1 MSNARFNMQT
11 ANPRGKASAKKKRV
25 KKNMGGSMN
34 TARSEMKSGY
44 YPADMGMKGGAMY
57 KKGGKV
63 K

>member
-1 MSNARFNMQT
+1 MSNARFNTQT

-44 YPADMGMKGGAMY
+44 YPADMLSLIHI
-57 KKGGKV
+57 
-63 K
+63 